1 MFIFK
6 DTKKRANIYA
16 PYTSPDGTRY
26 SRIPKELLEE
36 IPEPTPP
43 ADYSEDTYYRTEQS
57 DPPYVS
63 YTKKSDEQ
71 ILAVRKQKIS
81 QKRDQ
86 LWHDGGCLVQG
97 KWFHTDS
104 HSKQQQMALA
114 MLGTNLPA
122 GLMWKT
128 MDGSFI
134 EMTPTL
140 AQELF
145 AAQVQ
150 RETEIFA
157 IAEAKSNDQSEINEG
172 WPEVYVE
179 PEPVSDSDGSVV

>member
-1 MFIFK
+1 
-6 DTKKRANIYA
+6 
-16 PYTSPDGTRY
+16 
-26 SRIPKELLEE
+26 
-36 IPEPTPP
+36 
-43 ADYSEDTYYRTEQS
+43 
-57 DPPYVS
+57 
-63 YTKKSDEQ
+63 
-71 ILAVRKQKIS
+71 
-81 QKRDQ
+81 
-86 LWHDGGCLVQG
+86 
-97 KWFHTDS
+97 
-104 HSKQQQMALA
+104 
-114 MLGTNLPA
+114 
-122 GLMWKT
+122 

-179 PEPVSDSDGSVV
+179 PETVSDSDGSVV